1 MRIVYSDASR
11 GIIEKIEVGSTSVR
25 FGVGIGPSIYV
36 KNGRKNE
43 SVELTGENGAY
54 SGEHGGVRF
63 ELKHID
69 GGDSLEIEVKIENR
83 SGSNF
88 APEALGL
95 KLGIDTCMIEYPQWN
110 DIYFPT
116 LLRCERTHFYGYLK
130 SPMGKI
136 VSIVC
141 DEPVAAWELDYSVCS
156 FHNAELDEEDDESG
170 HFGHRITTANLLL
183 LCQGPLPDR
192 HPKGLSALRD
202 GEALTRRISILPLD
216 SDSGYKQMLAERYGI
231 PTGEFVCYSLAVGE
245 RARLSVCSN
254 EKYSVKT
261 TSPSGKLITDTDFKV
276 EEHGIYSSVI
286 ETESGKRAE
295 ATLHCRHDYGWYL
308 RAARENAVSKPQKA
322 TTHAESWYGWFSTF
336 LAKKHYPCE
345 EIDALARANFD
356 EVAPLMFDMEA
367 GEPIV
372 IQSRVQ
378 NIAAFVSVLVDL
390 YESDPKE
397 NAVYLDYAANMAE
410 ALIKRQTPD
419 GAYRRGKTHYT
430 AVIYIAKSML
440 ELALCERELGKA
452 YRERYK
458 RHYESA
464 RLAIDDLCRLREQIG
479 TEGEHTLED
488 GMITCSALQLGFFAL
503 TLPEEERAPYIE
515 SAEYLMRLHKCLEA
529 SEHPDCRVRGGTLRF
544 WEAQYDV
551 MVRGNMLNTPHGWTS
566 WKSYATYYLY
576 LLTGK
581 EEYLID
587 TVNTVGASIQMIDEA
602 RNLRWGFI
610 LDPYRR
616 VKVLVPDK
624 DRPIKDGY
632 ASSAHL
638 KEPGYRGK
646 YEMQV
651 IGEQYIDMISGWYRT
666 GEQRVTGGYKI
677 CPLIFDDHTEDVDS
691 QGGACDNDVHEHF
704 KCLEETLL
712 KKAFVIVDSEKNA
725 HGYGA
730 ITEFD
735 GDTLVVTPY
744 EECNLVHVNTPY
756 KMQIKVYN
764 ITYNVEAG
772 LTMLA
777 LRKKEE
783 I

>member
-1 MRIVYSDASR
+1 MKIVYSDEKC
-11 GIIEKIEVGSTSVR
+11 GTIEQIEAGGETVR
-25 FGVGIGPSIYV
+25 FGAGLGPSIYV

-43 SVELTGENGAY
+43 AVALTGEGGVY
-54 SGEHGGVRF
+54 SGEYNGVRF
-63 ELKHID
+63 ELTHLD
-69 GGDSLEIEVKIENR
+69 GGNSLLLEVRIDNR
-83 SGSNF
+83 SGADF

-110 DIYFPT
+110 DVYFPT
-116 LLRCERTHFYGYLK
+116 FLRCERTHFYGYLK
-130 SPMGKI
+130 SPTGKI
-136 VSIVC
+136 VSVVC
-141 DEPVAAWELDYSVCS
+141 DEPVAAWELDYNVCT
-156 FHNAELDEEDDESG
+156 FHNAELDEEDDETG
-170 HFGHRITTANLLL
+170 HFGHRIATANLLL
-183 LCQGPLPDR
+183 LCRGPLPER
-192 HPKGLSALRD
+192 HPEGLSVLRD
-202 GEALTRRISILPLD
+202 GEVLTRRISILPLD
-216 SDSGYKQMLAERYGI
+216 SDEGYKAMLAERYGI
-231 PTGEFVCYSLAVGE
+231 PTGEFERYTLAVGE
-245 RARLSVCSN
+245 RARLAVFSN
-254 EKYSVKT
+254 EKHSVKT
-261 TSPSGKLITDTDFKV
+261 TTPSGKLITGTDFEV
-276 EEHGIYSSVI
+276 DEYGIYTSVI

-295 ATLHCRHDYGWYL
+295 ATLYCRHDYGWYL
-308 RAARENAVSKPQKA
+308 RAARASAVKKPQKA
-322 TTHAESWYGWFSTF
+322 TTHTESWYGWFSAF

-345 EIDALARANFD
+345 EIDALAKANFD
-356 EVAPLMFDMEA
+356 EVAPLMFDMQA
-367 GEPIV
+367 GEPTV

-390 YESDPKE
+390 YESAPVE

-410 ALIKRQTPD
+410 ALIRRQTPD

-440 ELALCERELGKA
+440 ELALCEKELSEDEK
-452 YRERYK
+452 YRERYE

-464 RLAIDDLCRLREQIG
+464 RLAVDDLCQLREQIG

-503 TLPEEERAPYIE
+503 TLPECERAPYIE
-515 SAEYLMRLHKCLEA
+515 SAEYLMGIHRCLEA
-529 SEHPDCRVRGGTLRF
+529 SETPDCRVRGGTLRF

-581 EEYLID
+581 EEYLLD
-587 TVNTVGASIQMIDEA
+587 TVNTIGASIQMIDESE
-602 RNLRWGFI
+602 NLRWAFI
-610 LDPYRR
+610 LDPYRK

-632 ASSAHL
+632 ESSAHL
-638 KEPGYRGK
+638 AEPAYRGK

-712 KKAFVIVDSEKNA
+712 KKAFVIVDGEKKA

-730 ITEFD
+730 SMKFE
-735 GDTLVVTPY
+735 GDTLVVLPY
-744 EECNLVHVNTPY
+744 EECDFVHINSPV

-764 ITYNVEAG
+764 KIHNVEAG
-772 LTMLA
+772 MTMLSV
-777 LRKKEE
+777 LK
-783 I
+783 